1 MRRFRCHRTPRNQIS
16 YSYSGKEK
24 LLFTIYLYIYIY
36 FFFFFKV
43 PALKTLT
50 KQRKPRMSLL
60 YETRLM
66 RLYCKLS
73 AQHNMNYLSYLCVCV
88 CVCVCVCL
96 RKGWV
101 NQDEGRPW
109 RRDVALAPRARSTV
123 RVVSSQHTAI
133 IRTAAGPLQSHTL
146 TAISKTPSVSSNTCH
161 LLSRLTPLPL
171 TIKVALY
178 CFYSSMLVYRARMFQ
193 WFIMSTSCN
202 CFFLNI

>member
-1 MRRFRCHRTPRNQIS
+1 MRRFRCHRTTSESNQLFPIVEKRNCC
-16 YSYSGKEK
+16 
-24 LLFTIYLYIYIY
+24 LPFIYIY
-36 FFFFFKV
+36 KV

-88 CVCVCVCL
+88 CVCVSSERL
-96 RKGWV
+96 SKSGWRK
-101 NQDEGRPW
+101 
-109 RRDVALAPRARSTV
+109 ALTERCGISPRARSTV

-146 TAISKTPSVSSNTCH
+146 TALSKTPSVSSNTCH
-161 LLSRLTPLPL
+161 LLYAWLP
-171 TIKVALY
+171 
-178 CFYSSMLVYRARMFQ
+178 
-193 WFIMSTSCN
+193 
-202 CFFLNI
+202 FL